1 MNAINQ
7 YSREAIMPRARTL
20 KYEFFRN
27 EALGYMPPH
36 ARLLF
41 AGLWC
46 LADKEGR
53 LEDRPGLIKGYLFG
67 YEVSVTPEVVDDL
80 LALLDDA
87 DLIRRYHV
95 DGGRYISIVKW
106 SIHQHP
112 HPREI
117 ASVIPA
123 PPKARPRH
131 GQGHAKATPEHDQ
144 GDVEA
149 MNGHDQGNAKDMLS
163 PSLSS
168 LSSFPS
174 MPSMPSGLTPL
185 RSTLS
190 PEQSSLPRTEKPA
203 RGERLAPDWRL
214 PLAWGEWAMRECGFM
229 REQVQDI
236 ALRFADYWHAK
247 AGRTAYKLDWLA
259 TWRNWCRK
267 ARDDGDIRAAAA
279 GARVREERHRIA
291 VGLTGYDSTK
301 AHDVFDLPPEDCH
314 VVVPK
319 H

>member
-1 MNAINQ
+1 
-7 YSREAIMPRARTL
+7 MPRARTL

-27 EALGYMPPH
+27 ESLGYMPPH

-46 LADKEGR
+46 LADKAGR
-53 LEDRPGLIKGYLFG
+53 LEDRPGMIKGYLFG
-67 YEVSVTPEVVDDL
+67 FENDVTPEIVDGL
-80 LALLDDA
+80 LTLLDDA

-95 DGGRYISIVKW
+95 EGERYIEIVKW
-106 SIHQHP
+106 SKHQHP

-123 PPKARPRH
+123 PTKDRSRH
-131 GQGHAKATPEHDQ
+131 GQGHAHAKPRHDL
-144 GDVEA
+144 GNAEA
-149 MNGHDQGNAKDMLS
+149 MNGHDPDRDKDMLS
-163 PSLSS
+163 PSMSS
-168 LSSFPS
+168 LSS

-190 PEQSSLPRTEKPA
+190 PEHRVEPRTERPV
-203 RGERLAPDWRL
+203 RGARLADDWRL
-214 PLAWGEWAMRECGFM
+214 PMAWGEWAMRECGFL

-236 ALRFADYWHAK
+236 AARFADYWHAK
-247 AGRTAYKLDWLA
+247 SGRDAAKLDWLA

-267 ARDDGDIRAAAA
+267 ERDTGNIRAASA
-279 GARVREERHRIA
+279 GARVREERHRVA
-291 VGLTGYDSTK
+291 VGLTGYDPDK
-301 AHDVFDLPPEDCH
+301 ARDVYDLPAEDVH
-314 VVVPK
+314 AVGSK